1 MKFFLEPLVHFLV
14 LAALLFVLEHVFSST
29 QKEQIIVDQQTA
41 AFLIKQRED
50 LELRKLTPQERQKTI
65 ASYVEDEILYREAY
79 KRGLDKGDTRMRRN
93 MIRKM
98 RGLLIGD
105 VREPT
110 DKELRTYFESN
121 REEFL
126 YPATVTLDH
135 VFYSD
140 PVRLPQDLL
149 ERLQAGADHRDF
161 GEYRLSM
168 GTSMPGVTQKMLAGT
183 FGANMAR
190 GILAIE
196 DDQWHGPFESI
207 QGIHFV
213 RITDRTP
220 AVRPGFEEVKSY
232 IEAQW
237 AMVESRKAIEQE
249 VERIRGDYEVVIEA
263 DSETAE

>member
-1 MKFFLEPLVHFLV
+1 MKFFKEPLIHFLV
-14 LAALLFVLEHVFSST
+14 LAAVLFVLENVFSST

-50 LELRKLTPQERQKTI
+50 LELRKLNPQERQKTI
-65 ASYVEDEILYREAY
+65 ASYVEDEILYSEAY

-105 VREPT
+105 IREPT
-110 DKELRTYFESN
+110 DNELRAYFEFN
-121 REEFL
+121 RQEFM
-126 YPATVTLDH
+126 YPATVTFDH

-140 PVRLPQDLL
+140 PVRQPQGLL

-168 GTSMPGVTQKMLAGT
+168 GPSMPGVTQKMLAGI

-196 DDQWHGPFESI
+196 NDHWHGPFESI

-220 AVRPGFEEVKSY
+220 AVQPDYEEVRPY
-232 IEAQW
+232 LEAQW
-237 AMVESRKAIEQE
+237 AMAESRKAIEQE
-249 VERIRGDYEVVIEA
+249 VSRLQDNYEVVIEA